1 MIETNVIHI
10 IIAVFALLG
19 MGVIVGSLKGID
31 WLISQKYQTISK
43 CNECNL
49 AINTK
54 IDSNKA
60 VVTENINKQYRE
72 IIEKIEHQTE
82 IFQSLAKS
90 VSEISAENKII
101 LHNLGLKR

>member
-10 IIAVFALLG
+10 IIAIFALLG
-19 MGVIVGSLKGID
+19 MGVIVGALKGID

-54 IDSNKA
+54 IESNKA
-60 VVTENINKQYRE
+60 VVTESINRQYRE
-72 IIEKIEHQTE
+72 IIEKIERQTE
-82 IFQSLAKS
+82 IFQELAKS

-101 LHNLGLKR
+101 LHNLGLKK

>member
-10 IIAVFALLG
+10 IIAIFALMG
-19 MGVIVGSLKGID
+19 MGVIVGALKGID

-54 IDSNKA
+54 IESNKA
-60 VVTENINKQYRE
+60 VVTESINKQYRE
-72 IIEKIEHQTE
+72 IIEKIERQTE
-82 IFQSLAKS
+82 IFQELAKS

-101 LHNLGLKR
+101 LHNLGLKK

>member
-10 IIAVFALLG
+10 IIAVLALLG
-19 MGVIVGSLKGID
+19 MGVIVGALKGID

-60 VVTENINKQYRE
+60 IVTENINKQYRE

-101 LHNLGLKR
+101 LQSLGFKK

>member
-10 IIAVFALLG
+10 IIAIFALMG
-19 MGVIVGSLKGID
+19 MGVIVGALKGID

-54 IDSNKA
+54 IESNKA
-60 VVTENINKQYRE
+60 VVTESINKQYRE
-72 IIEKIEHQTE
+72 IIEKIERQPE
-82 IFQSLAKS
+82 IVQELAKS

-101 LHNLGLKR
+101 LHNLGLKK

>member
-10 IIAVFALLG
+10 IIAIFALMG
-19 MGVIVGSLKGID
+19 MGVIVGALKGID

-101 LHNLGLKR
+101 LHNLGLKK

>member
-10 IIAVFALLG
+10 IIAIFALLG

-54 IDSNKA
+54 IESNKA
-60 VVTENINKQYRE
+60 VVTESINRQYRE
-72 IIEKIEHQTE
+72 IIEKIERQTE
-82 IFQSLAKS
+82 IFQGLAKS

-101 LHNLGLKR
+101 LHNLGLKK

>member
-10 IIAVFALLG
+10 IIAVLALMG
-19 MGVIVGSLKGID
+19 MGVIVGALKGID

-60 VVTENINKQYRE
+60 VVTESINKQYRE

-101 LHNLGLKR
+101 LQSLGFKK

>member
-1 MIETNVIHI
+1 MIETNFIHI
-10 IIAVFALLG
+10 ITAVLALLG
-19 MGVIVGSLKGID
+19 MGVIVGALKGVD

-49 AINTK
+49 ALNGK

-72 IIEKIEHQTE
+72 IIEKIERQTA
-82 IFQSLAKS
+82 IFQELAKS

-101 LHNLGLKR
+101 LHNLGLKK

>member
-10 IIAVFALLG
+10 IIAIFALLG

-54 IDSNKA
+54 IESNKA
-60 VVTENINKQYRE
+60 VVTESINKQYRE
-72 IIEKIEHQTE
+72 IIEKIERQTE
-82 IFQSLAKS
+82 IFQELAKS

-101 LHNLGLKR
+101 LHNLGLKK

>member
-1 MIETNVIHI
+1 MIETNFIHI
-10 IIAVFALLG
+10 IIAVLSLLG
-19 MGVIVGSLKGID
+19 MGVIVGALKGID

-101 LHNLGLKR
+101 LQSLGFKK

>member
-10 IIAVFALLG
+10 IIAGFALLG
-19 MGVIVGSLKGID
+19 MGVIVGALKGID

-101 LHNLGLKR
+101 LQSLGFKK

>member
-10 IIAVFALLG
+10 IIAVLSLLG
-19 MGVIVGSLKGID
+19 MGVIVGALKGID

-90 VSEISAENKII
+90 VAEISVENKII
-101 LHNLGLKR
+101 LQSLGLKK

>member
-10 IIAVFALLG
+10 IIAIFALLG

-60 VVTENINKQYRE
+60 LVTENINKQYRD

-101 LHNLGLKR
+101 LHNLGLKK

>member
-1 MIETNVIHI
+1 MIGTNFIHI
-10 IIAVFALLG
+10 IVAVLALLG
-19 MGVIVGSLKGID
+19 MGVIVGALKGID

-49 AINTK
+49 ALNAK

-72 IIEKIEHQTE
+72 IIAKIERQTE
-82 IFQSLAKS
+82 IFQELAKS

-101 LHNLGLKR
+101 LHNLGLKK

>member
-10 IIAVFALLG
+10 IIAVLALLG

-101 LHNLGLKR
+101 LQSLGFKK

>member
-10 IIAVFALLG
+10 IIAVLALLG

-54 IDSNKA
+54 IDSNKS
-60 VVTENINKQYRE
+60 VVTESINNQYRE

-101 LHNLGLKR
+101 LQSLGFKK

>member
-10 IIAVFALLG
+10 IIAIFALLG

-60 VVTENINKQYRE
+60 LVTENINKQYRE

-101 LHNLGLKR
+101 LHNLGLKK

>member
-10 IIAVFALLG
+10 IIAIFALLG

-60 VVTENINKQYRE
+60 LVTESINRQYRE

-101 LHNLGLKR
+101 LHNLGLKK

>member
-10 IIAVFALLG
+10 IIAVLALLG
-19 MGVIVGSLKGID
+19 MGVIVGALKGID

-101 LHNLGLKR
+101 LQSLGFKK

>member
-10 IIAVFALLG
+10 IIAIFALLG

-54 IDSNKA
+54 IESNKA
-60 VVTENINKQYRE
+60 VVTESINRQYRE
-72 IIEKIEHQTE
+72 IIEKIERQTE
-82 IFQSLAKS
+82 IFQELAKS

-101 LHNLGLKR
+101 LHNLGLKK